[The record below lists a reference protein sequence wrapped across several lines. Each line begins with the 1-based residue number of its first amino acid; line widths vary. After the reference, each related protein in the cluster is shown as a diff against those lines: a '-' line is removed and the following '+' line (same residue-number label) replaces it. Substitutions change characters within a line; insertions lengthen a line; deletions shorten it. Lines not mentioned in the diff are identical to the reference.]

1 MAIDPASGTILRLML
16 LADLKP
22 DEFAPAGSGIVVEYG
37 QVNIGGKP
45 YFLPVRSVTS
55 SLAHSL
61 HMFGGWGTGRAVLRL
76 P

>member
-1 MAIDPASGTILRLML
+1 MNSR
-16 LADLKP
+16 
-22 DEFAPAGSGIVVEYG
+22 PAGSGIVVEYG

-61 HMFGGWGTGRAVLRL
+61 RMFGGWGTGRAVLRL